1 MADKTTNYNLIKPTP
16 DEFYDIEVF
25 NENADIIDAEL
36 KKLND
41 NKVDLAEHLRIE
53 IGVAPPENPN
63 SKTFW
68 YEDLGESIDFV
79 LGGGLLIGN
88 ASTDGSD
95 DVWFDENI

>member
-1 MADKTTNYNLIKPTP
+1 MAGKNRAKNSVFIDKTGETLATASAI
-16 DEFYDIEVF
+16 
-25 NENADIIDAEL
+25 NAVNDAL
-36 KKLND
+36 TSH
-41 NKVDLAEHLRIE
+41 VAEHVRIE

-63 SKTFW
+63 SKAFW
-68 YEDLGESIDFV
+68 LEDLGESIDFV